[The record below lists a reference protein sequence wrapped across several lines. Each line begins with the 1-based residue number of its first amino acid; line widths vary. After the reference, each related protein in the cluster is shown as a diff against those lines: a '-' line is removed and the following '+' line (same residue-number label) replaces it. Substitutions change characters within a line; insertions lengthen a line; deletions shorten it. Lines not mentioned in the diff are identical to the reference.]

1 MALCQI
7 GTRGNLRARA
17 FYSWCAQCVYIYVYM
32 YVYNVCAEKG
42 VVLRLVEC
50 KIPGWCVCVPVRENG
65 LTKRVVFGG
74 QATEMKRERRDR
86 NEEREEREQQK

>member
-1 MALCQI
+1 MYVC
-7 GTRGNLRARA
+7 
-17 FYSWCAQCVYIYVYM
+17 IYVYM
-32 YVYNVCAEKG
+32 YICIYVYMYIYNIYAEKG

>member
-1 MALCQI
+1 
-7 GTRGNLRARA
+7 
-17 FYSWCAQCVYIYVYM
+17 M
-32 YVYNVCAEKG
+32 YTCMHVYNIHAEKG

-50 KIPGWCVCVPVRENG
+50 KIPSWCVCVHVRENG
-65 LTKRVVFGG
+65 LTKEVVFGG